1 MRFLHIMRNDKF
13 INPFITFMNKNF
25 SNDTN
30 KFIVIDGLTQI
41 ELVCYKNAKRYISIG
56 KNSNKNV
63 KMILMILQI
72 PFLFIKLFI
81 NFVKADK
88 IYFHGLFDPRH
99 ILFLYIF
106 RFFLKKSSWIM
117 WGGDLYYYYFKKDS
131 KLTLKE
137 KIYFY
142 LDKKVKGNFRSY
154 ITFMRGD
161 FKIMQEY
168 CSGKGKL
175 ELSFTYP
182 SNLYKEVNSKKQKND
197 EIWIQLGNS
206 EDPDN
211 NHFEILEKIK
221 NFKDLKIKYFCILS
235 YKEEMTNYKKKVI
248 EKGKEYFKDN
258 FIPVTSFMEYN
269 EYMEF
274 LGNIDIAIFGHSR
287 AQAFGNTTSLLSM
300 EKTIYLK
307 KETSTYQTLID
318 MGIKVKSFDELNT
331 LEMFDEETL
340 KNNKKIM
347 KEKFSEEELVKQ
359 WERIFNS

>member
-1 MRFLHIMRNDKF
+1 MKFLHIMRNDKF
-13 INPFITFMNKNF
+13 INPFITFINKNF
-25 SNDTN
+25 SNDNN
-30 KFIVIDGLTQI
+30 KFIVIDGSTEI
-41 ELVCYKNAKRYISIG
+41 ELVDYKNTERYISIG
-56 KNSNKNV
+56 KNNSKNV
-63 KMILMILQI
+63 KIILMILQL

-81 NFVKADK
+81 NYVKADK
-88 IYFHGLFDPRH
+88 IYFHGLFEPRH

-117 WGGDLYYYYFKKDS
+117 WGGDLYYYYFKKDTR
-131 KLTLKE
+131 LTLKK

-142 LDKKVKGNFRSY
+142 FDKKVKGSFNSY
-154 ITFMRGD
+154 ITFMKGD
-161 FKIMQEY
+161 YRIMQEY

-182 SNLYKEVNSKKQKND
+182 SNFYKEINLKKQKKE

-221 NFKDLKIKYFCILS
+221 KFKDLKIKCFCILS
-235 YKEEMTNYKKKVI
+235 YVDELTEYKKNVI
-248 EKGKEYFKDN
+248 KKGREYFKEN
-258 FIPVTSFMEYN
+258 FVPVTSFMPYDEYL
-269 EYMEF
+269 EF
-274 LGNIDIAIFGHSR
+274 LGNIDIAIFAHNR

-307 KETSTYQTLID
+307 KETSTYETLTD
-318 MGIKVKSFDELNT
+318 MGIKVKTFDELNT

-347 KEKFSEEELVKQ
+347 KEKFSEKELIKQ